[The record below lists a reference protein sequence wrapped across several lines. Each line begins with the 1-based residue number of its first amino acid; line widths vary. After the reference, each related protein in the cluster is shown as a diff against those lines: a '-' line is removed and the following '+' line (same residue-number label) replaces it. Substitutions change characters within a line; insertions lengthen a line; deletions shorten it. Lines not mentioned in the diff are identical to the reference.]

1 MLAGLL
7 REENAVSLNDR
18 KRKKD
23 AKDNKKRDGAAPP
36 LDRIPLP
43 NVPTTVINERRIMQ
57 KEALK
62 KVKRSLYSKTL
73 IYF

>member
-62 KVKRSLYSKTL
+62 KVKRSLYS
-73 IYF
+73 ID

>member
-43 NVPTTVINERRIMQ
+43 NIPTTVINERRIMQ